1 MQSRQSKNTVHSKA
15 YGLPSNASLVVIPG
29 AAVAMTLYLDYIIIT
44 QKDAKFCV
52 FFVSVVSYKRLTIH
66 TQNVCFYTRFSSK
79 VQANCTEEN
88 RQNLYTLSLCIRY
101 CLFGKYLLC
110 EVANLQSLLKCL
122 NMSDFVTL
130 RNFATSQV
138 GGFFLKI

>member
-1 MQSRQSKNTVHSKA
+1 MDPSRA
-15 YGLPSNASLVVIPG
+15 FGLPSNASLVATLGEV
-29 AAVAMTLYLDYIIIT
+29 VATTPSHDYISIT

-52 FFVSVVSYKRLTIH
+52 FFVSVVSYNRLTIH
-66 TQNVCFYTRFSSK
+66 TQNVCFLTQPNSK
-79 VQANCTEEN
+79 VQANCKQEN

-138 GGFFLKI
+138 GVFFLKI